1 MKKILLVIA
10 ALPLIIYSQQK
21 EKIILDLN
29 RAIEFAL
36 EKNAEIKIAQLEV
49 EKSKEKLKEALSG
62 LYPKLD
68 LSAQYQR
75 FIKKPVIFLP
85 PGTPFSP
92 GNKPGILEIGSNNSY
107 NGTASL
113 SLPLFAWS
121 LYESIGLAS
130 NSLDLSNESYR
141 NTKNQIIGNVKK
153 SFLSVL
159 LSREMKN
166 LMELSLKN
174 AEENFENVKRLNKAG
189 TLSDYDVLRAEV
201 QVENLKPV
209 VLQMENNYKLS
220 LEALKVAIGFDAKE
234 EIEVVG
240 ELEFEEPYK
249 IPTEEEVIDELL
261 KTNPQLS
268 ILENQ
273 VKLYEKMVSLE
284 KSSYLPTL
292 AGFGSYQYQT
302 QANDF
307 NFSEYRWVKTFVVGL
322 QIQLPVFNG
331 FKTQARVSQA
341 EISLSQAKEQ
351 KKNLTETIKTQALS
365 ILYRIQQALK
375 RIEGQNKTVK
385 QAEEGYNIAKRRLE
399 NGLATQLEV
408 NDAELALR
416 QARINRLQA
425 IYDLKVA
432 EAELY
437 TLIVP
442 NE

>member
-1 MKKILLVIA
+1 MKKLILFLFSFA
-10 ALPLIIYSQQK
+10 IILSAQPR
-21 EKIILDLN
+21 EKIVLDLN

-36 EKNAEIKIAQLEV
+36 DKNSDIKVAQMEV
-49 EKSKEKLKEALSG
+49 EKSKEKLREALSG

-75 FIKKPVIFLP
+75 YIKKPVIFLP

-92 GNKPGILEIGSNNSY
+92 GNKPGILEIGSDNSY
-107 NGTASL
+107 NGSASL
-113 SLPLFAWS
+113 SVPLFAWS
-121 LYESIGLAS
+121 LYESIGVAS
-130 NSLDLSNESYR
+130 NSLDLSTESYR
-141 NTKNQIIGNVKK
+141 NTKVQIIGNVKK
-153 SFLSVL
+153 SFLAVL

-174 AEENFENVKRLNKAG
+174 AEDNFENIKRLNKAG

-201 QVENLKPV
+201 QVENLKPT

-220 LEALKVAIGFDAKE
+220 LEALKVAIGLNASE

-240 ELEFEEPYK
+240 ELNFEEPYQL
-249 IPTEEEVIDELL
+249 PSEEEIINELL

-268 ILENQ
+268 ILEQQ

-331 FKTQARVSQA
+331 FKTQSRVSQA

-351 KKNLTETIKTQALS
+351 KRNLTEAIKTQALS
-365 ILYRIQQALK
+365 ILYRLQQALK
-375 RIEGQNKTVK
+375 RIEGQTKTVK

-432 EAELY
+432 EAELN
-437 TLIVP
+437 TVLGK
-442 NE
+442 N

>member
-1 MKKILLVIA
+1 MFPVLLS
-10 ALPLIIYSQQK
+10 SQTK

-29 RAIEFAL
+29 KAIEFAL
-36 EKNAEIKIAQLEV
+36 DKNSEIKVAQMEV
-49 EKSKEKLKEALSG
+49 DKSKEKLREALSG
-62 LYPKLD
+62 LFPKLD

-75 FIKKPVIFLP
+75 YIKKPVIFLP

-92 GNKPGILEIGSNNSY
+92 GNKPGILEIGSDNSY
-107 NGTASL
+107 NGSASL
-113 SLPLFAWS
+113 SVPLFAWS
-121 LYESIGLAS
+121 LYESIGVAS
-130 NSLDLSNESYR
+130 YSLDLSTESYR
-141 NTKNQIIGNVKK
+141 NTKNQIIGDVKK
-153 SFLSVL
+153 SFLTVL

-174 AEENFENVKRLNKAG
+174 AEDNFANIKRLNAAG

-201 QVENLKPV
+201 QVENLKPT

-220 LEALKVAIGFDAKE
+220 LEALKVTIGLDAKE
-234 EIEVVG
+234 EIDVVG
-240 ELEFEEPYK
+240 ELDFQEPYYV
-249 IPTEEEVIDELL
+249 PSEDEVIAELL

-284 KSSYLPTL
+284 KSAYLPTL

-307 NFSEYRWVKTFVVGL
+307 NFSEYRWVKTFVVGF
-322 QIQLPVFNG
+322 QIQMPVFNG
-331 FKTQARVSQA
+331 FKTQSRVSQA
-341 EISLSQAKEQ
+341 EISLNQALEQ
-351 KKNLTETIKTQALS
+351 KRNLTEAIKTQALS

-432 EAELY
+432 EAELN
-437 TLIVP
+437 TALGK
-442 NE
+442 N

>member
-1 MKKILLVIA
+1 MKKIILIMLCLPVII
-10 ALPLIIYSQQK
+10 LSQQK
-21 EKIILDLN
+21 DKIVLDINTAVELALN
-29 RAIEFAL
+29 
-36 EKNAEIKIAQLEV
+36 NNSEIKVAELEV
-49 EKSKEKLKEALSG
+49 DKSKQKLREALSG

-75 FIKKPVIFLP
+75 YIKKPVIFLP

-92 GNKPGILEIGSNNSY
+92 GNKPGILEIGSDNSY
-107 NGTASL
+107 NGSASL
-113 SLPLFAWS
+113 SVPLFAWS
-121 LYESIGLAS
+121 LYESISVAS
-130 NSLDLSNESYR
+130 NSLELSTESYR
-141 NTKNQIIGNVKK
+141 NTKVQIIGNVKK
-153 SFLSVL
+153 SFLAVL

-174 AEENFENVKRLNKAG
+174 AEENFENIKRLNKAG

-201 QVENLKPV
+201 QVENLKPT

-220 LEALKVAIGFDAKE
+220 LEALKVAIGLDASQD
-234 EIEVVG
+234 IEVVG
-240 ELEFEEPYK
+240 ELNFEEPYQV
-249 IPTEEEVIDELL
+249 PSEDEVINELL

-268 ILENQ
+268 ILEQQ

-331 FKTQARVSQA
+331 FKTQSRVSQA

-351 KKNLTETIKTQALS
+351 KRNLTEAIKTQALS
-365 ILYRIQQALK
+365 ILYRVQQALK

-432 EAELY
+432 EAELN
-437 TLIVP
+437 TVLGK
-442 NE
+442 N

>member
-1 MKKILLVIA
+1 MKKLILFLFSFT
-10 ALPLIIYSQQK
+10 IILSAQPR
-21 EKIILDLN
+21 EKIVLDLN

-36 EKNAEIKIAQLEV
+36 DKNSDIKVAQMEV
-49 EKSKEKLKEALSG
+49 EKSKEKLREALSG

-75 FIKKPVIFLP
+75 YIKKPVIFLP

-92 GNKPGILEIGSNNSY
+92 GNKPGILEIGSDNSY
-107 NGTASL
+107 NGSASL
-113 SLPLFAWS
+113 SVPLFAWS
-121 LYESIGLAS
+121 LYESIGVAS
-130 NSLDLSNESYR
+130 NSLDLSTESYR
-141 NTKNQIIGNVKK
+141 NTKVQIIGNVKK
-153 SFLSVL
+153 SFLAVL

-174 AEENFENVKRLNKAG
+174 AEDNFENIKRLNKAG

-201 QVENLKPV
+201 QVENLKPT

-220 LEALKVAIGFDAKE
+220 LEALKVAIGLDASE

-240 ELEFEEPYK
+240 ELNFEEPYQL
-249 IPTEEEVIDELL
+249 PSEDEIINELI

-268 ILENQ
+268 ILEQQ

-331 FKTQARVSQA
+331 FKTQSRVSQA

-351 KKNLTETIKTQALS
+351 KRNLTEAIKTQALS
-365 ILYRIQQALK
+365 ILYRLQQALK
-375 RIEGQNKTVK
+375 RIEGQTKTVK

-432 EAELY
+432 EAELN
-437 TLIVP
+437 TVLGK
-442 NE
+442 N

>member
-1 MKKILLVIA
+1 MKKLILFILSFT
-10 ALPLIIYSQQK
+10 IILSAQQR
-21 EKIILDLN
+21 EKIVLDLN
-29 RAIEFAL
+29 RAIELAL
-36 EKNAEIKIAQLEV
+36 EKNSEIKVAQMEV
-49 EKSKEKLKEALSG
+49 NKSKEKLREALSG

-75 FIKKPVIFLP
+75 YIKKPVIFLP

-92 GNKPGILEIGSNNSY
+92 GNKPGILEIGSDNSY
-107 NGTASL
+107 NGSASL
-113 SLPLFAWS
+113 SVPLFAWS
-121 LYESIGLAS
+121 LYESIGVAS
-130 NSLDLSNESYR
+130 NSLDLSTESYR
-141 NTKNQIIGNVKK
+141 NTKVQIIGNVKK
-153 SFLSVL
+153 SFLAVL

-174 AEENFENVKRLNKAG
+174 AEDNFENIKRLNKAG

-201 QVENLKPV
+201 QVENLKPT

-220 LEALKVAIGFDAKE
+220 LEALKVAIGLDASE
-234 EIEVVG
+234 DVDVVG
-240 ELEFEEPYK
+240 ELNFEEPYQLPSEDE
-249 IPTEEEVIDELL
+249 IIRELL
-261 KTNPQLS
+261 QTNPQLS
-268 ILENQ
+268 ILEQQ

-331 FKTQARVSQA
+331 FRTQSRVSQA

-351 KKNLTETIKTQALS
+351 KRNLTEAIKTQALS
-365 ILYRIQQALK
+365 ILYRVQQALK

-432 EAELY
+432 EAELN
-437 TLIVP
+437 TVLGK
-442 NE
+442 N